1 VRENPDMTR
10 QSFGLALLLF
20 ALGGSEGRTAETT
33 PYFVSMKGDKTY
45 MREGPGENFRIKWTY
60 HRKGLPV
67 EVIASYESWRRVR
80 DMDGEI
86 GWIHMVL
93 LSRERMAVVT
103 GASEA
108 AVYRRA
114 EGNSNLVAEAKP
126 GAIGRL
132 KNCGPNSCEVSF
144 DGAEGWVERTRL
156 WGVHDGEQF

>member
-1 VRENPDMTR
+1 
-10 QSFGLALLLF
+10 
-20 ALGGSEGRTAETT
+20 
-33 PYFVSMKGDKTY
+33 
-45 MREGPGENFRIKWTY
+45 
-60 HRKGLPV
+60 
-67 EVIASYESWRRVR
+67 
-80 DMDGEI
+80 MDGEI

-93 LSRERMAVVT
+93 LSRERTAVVT
-103 GASEA
+103 GEGQA